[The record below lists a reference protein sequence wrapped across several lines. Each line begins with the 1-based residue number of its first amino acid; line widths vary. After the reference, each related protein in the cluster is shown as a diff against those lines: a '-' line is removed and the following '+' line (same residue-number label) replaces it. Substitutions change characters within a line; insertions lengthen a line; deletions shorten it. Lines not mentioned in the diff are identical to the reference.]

1 MSYITNDEAITV
13 NGNTWRVNSRGSGL
27 IAHSIKTMI
36 NQVDAMLSHHSK
48 IHIIRFDLRVIEYTE
63 NNEIMTV
70 LNRRLHKW
78 LKRKYNLNRVGFIW
92 CRELE
97 TAKKQHY
104 HYALIIDGHKVNY
117 PYEITNKVKE
127 LWRQLDGSEY
137 FPDNC
142 FYNIKKNDF
151 ESIQA
156 AIWRISYLAKAR
168 GKGYKPDQTKNYGT
182 SRIKPRAT
190 KPRQINNEMNNH
202 E

>member
-1 MSYITNDEAITV
+1 MSYITKDKAIKV
-13 NGNTWRVNSRGSGL
+13 NGQTWWVNSQGSGL
-27 IAHSIKTMI
+27 IAHSIKAMI
-36 NQVDAMLSHHSK
+36 NQVEAMLSHHSK

-63 NNEIMTV
+63 NNKIMTV
-70 LNRRLHKW
+70 FNRRLHKW
-78 LKRKYNLNRVGFIW
+78 LKRKYNLNRVGFMW

-104 HYALIIDGHKVNY
+104 HYALITDGHKVNY

-142 FYNIKKNDF
+142 YYNIKRNDF

-182 SRIKPRAT
+182 SRIKP
-190 KPRQINNEMNNH
+190 NNQPS
-202 E
+202 